1 MTREEA
7 KTIFWTDKYGKSVFE
22 KFCDISYQK
31 IVSSRYIGSEI
42 DKFIDEIYDDFESR
56 TCENCKLLNRDTG
69 KSYSTC
75 TELPLNMGADTITEF
90 GCNWFKR
97 KNNKG

>member
-7 KTIFWTDKYGKSVFE
+7 KAELTNLKKEEEYSLYYLTHQLLD
-22 KFCDISYQK
+22 D
-31 IVSSRYIGSEI
+31 
-42 DKFIDEIYDDFESR
+42 IYDDFESR
-56 TCENCKLLNRDTG
+56 TCENCKFLNRDTG

-97 KNNKG
+97 KDNELMG

>member
-1 MTREEA
+1 MTRKEA
-7 KTIFWTDKYGKSVFE
+7 QIF
-22 KFCDISYQK
+22 
-31 IVSSRYIGSEI
+31 I
-42 DKFIDEIYDDFESR
+42 DKQAQMALHYKDNINVITVRGANILADMLCEEENDR

-90 GCNWFKR
+90 GCNWFEAKE
-97 KNNKG
+97 KQCMSQ